1 MPTLPPFTVHTLINP
16 QVTREEVLEKY
27 PMSVKDGGPSASTTE
42 IKEAITGEDGWVM
55 VPVIRS
61 TNIMEIG
68 WKEERLRVKFKNMH
82 MYEYSP
88 IPELMWID
96 FLAAKSKGEFHSK
109 RIKGRTNM
117 KFKRIL

>member
-1 MPTLPPFTVHTLINP
+1 MPTLPPFTVHTLISQTKP
-16 QVTREEVLEKY
+16 VEDYYPRMKEVINTTSEK
-27 PMSVKDGGPSASTTE
+27 E

-68 WKEERLRVKFKNMH
+68 WKEERLRVKFKNMR

-88 IPELMWID
+88 IPELMWTD

-117 KFKRIL
+117 KVKKILGC